1 MLPPPLLLAIH
12 CEGRCVRAVC
22 SLDPTGP
29 CCIAHLQERFHE
41 EQRPAT
47 EGRRQKALLRKLVAE
62 QRQRDGRL
70 QAQLDGLRAALASSE
85 QRQLR
90 ARRGSAG
97 KGGPAGGAGSGM
109 GGDAGLAQMQAA
121 LASLAQ
127 QQATQA
133 REQAAWQREV
143 MGQLQTL
150 NAK

>member
-1 MLPPPLLLAIH
+1 M
-12 CEGRCVRAVC
+12 
-22 SLDPTGP
+22 
-29 CCIAHLQERFHE
+29 QERFHE

-97 KGGPAGGAGSGM
+97 MGGPASGAGSGT
-109 GGDAGLAQMQAA
+109 GDAGLAQMQAA

-143 MGQLQTL
+143 LGQLQAL
-150 NAK
+150 MVK

>member
-1 MLPPPLLLAIH
+1 M
-12 CEGRCVRAVC
+12 
-22 SLDPTGP
+22 
-29 CCIAHLQERFHE
+29 QERFHE

-97 KGGPAGGAGSGM
+97 GPAGGAGSGT
-109 GGDAGLAQMQAA
+109 GDAGLAQMQAA

-143 MGQLQTL
+143 LGQLQAL
-150 NAK
+150 MVK